1 MAGPQGTD
9 TRSVQLA
16 LGAYLVVFV
25 LKITVYFAT
34 GLLVLLAEAFHT
46 LGDVIIAGFLL
57 LAIKVA
63 SRRSDEQHMF
73 GYGRAQNVAGL
84 VAATFFISFTAYKLY
99 EESIPRLFQPSSEEY
114 GNIWLGIGVIVL
126 SAAIA
131 AIPIVNLLRQPSR
144 GAAAKAQLVAL
155 YQDLVGLG
163 AALIGT
169 VLVAVGW
176 PIADPIASIVVAT
189 VIVVSAVGLFRENAS
204 FLLGRSPGPAYIADL
219 ERTAGSVPGVLG
231 VHDVRAEYVGP
242 DAVHAGLHLEVSG
255 QMSLSEANTIAE
267 EVRRRLHDG
276 ADVGYC
282 VIQMDAEP
290 ARPRTGG
297 SAHATSLRLA

>member
-1 MAGPQGTD
+1 MAGLQGTD
-9 TRSVQLA
+9 ARSVQLA
-16 LGAYLVVFV
+16 LGGYVVVFV

-99 EESIPRLFQPSSEEY
+99 EESIPRLFRPSSEEY

-126 SAAIA
+126 SAAVA

-169 VLVAVGW
+169 VLIAVGW
-176 PIADPIASIVVAT
+176 PIADPIASVVVAT
-189 VIVVSAVGLFRENAS
+189 VIVVSAIGLFRENAS

-242 DAVHAGLHLEVSG
+242 DAVHAGLHVEVSE
-255 QMSLSEANTIAE
+255 QMSLREANTIAE

-290 ARPRTGG
+290 ARPRIGG